1 MVELA
6 ALEKRYGATHRGF
19 ESLSL
24 RHRYYENHHYNNR
37 KKARSLGSARHFSFF
52 RASTSTICCGNDYS
66 TAFKLWRRQSAPGRV
81 WAYFSRLT
89 SDDFVILL
97 DERGKNLSSPE
108 LSDLITE
115 HTDKHIV
122 FIIGG
127 AYGVTSDLRQKS
139 NIVWSLS
146 NLVFP
151 HQLVRLILAEQ
162 LYRAQEIHRGS
173 HYHHS

>member
-52 RASTSTICCGNDYS
+52 RASTSTFAAEMIILPHSSFEGDR
-66 TAFKLWRRQSAPGRV
+66 ARQEESERI
-81 WAYFSRLT
+81 FSRLN

-115 HTDKHIV
+115 HIDKHIV
-122 FIIGG
+122 FIVGG

-139 NIVWSLS
+139 NIVC
-146 NLVFP
+146 
-151 HQLVRLILAEQ
+151 R
-162 LYRAQEIHRGS
+162 YRT
-173 HYHHS
+173 